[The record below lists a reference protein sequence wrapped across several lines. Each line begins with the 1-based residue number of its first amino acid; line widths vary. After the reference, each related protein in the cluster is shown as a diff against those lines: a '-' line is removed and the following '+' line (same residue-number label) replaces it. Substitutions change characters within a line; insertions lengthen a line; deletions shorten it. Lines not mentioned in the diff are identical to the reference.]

1 MNMILT
7 CWKEPDWGD
16 TLEEIT
22 NMEKKSFLKQ
32 YIEAENNISLID
44 EHIRE
49 LRLKRT
55 SPTNVIDGMPKSKQ
69 QSDLSAY
76 AAEIDKCM
84 IELENE
90 KLQSIHVRGEVRRAI
105 QNVRDNAQRE
115 VLERRYILNQGWEQI
130 AVHMNYTYRHV
141 TRLHGEALKN
151 FCIPVT
157 K

>member
-1 MNMILT
+1 MCMR
-7 CWKEPDWGD
+7 KGD
-16 TLEEIT
+16 SLDGNSNE
-22 NMEKKSFLKQ
+22 EKKKFLRQ
-32 YIEAENNISLID
+32 YIEAEKSISLID
-44 EHIRE
+44 DHIKE

-76 AAEIDKCM
+76 AAEIDKCT

-90 KLQSIHVRGEVRRAI
+90 KLQSIHIRGDVRRAI

-115 VLERRYILNQGWEQI
+115 VLERRYLLDQGWECI
-130 AVHMNYTYRHV
+130 AVQMNYTYRHV

-151 FCIPVT
+151 FRIPDGT
-157 K
+157 KMS